1 MKSFFLWKG
10 VFSLGLVVVVFLLV
24 SGCSKP
30 NNSVQV
36 RKIEIV
42 PVIEPLLFLKQNE
55 IPDVRHV
62 SAKEYQHEVLRGDT
76 LYGIAWRYDLD
87 PRELARWNKIEN
99 PDLILMTKTLR
110 LTSPYTETAKNLEA
124 ISGVNRLG
132 KSQVRWVHPH
142 TASSSRNRRLI
153 GKSVR
158 YRGRFGD
165 TVVAAA
171 EGLVVYSGSNLKAYG
186 ELIIIK
192 HDDETMSA
200 YAHNSRRLVVEGD
213 RVKIGT
219 EIALM
224 GKSASGESLL
234 HFEIRVRG
242 LPADPSNY
250 LPAL

>member
-1 MKSFFLWKG
+1 MKSFFLRKEI
-10 VFSLGLVVVVFLLV
+10 FFPSLAVVVFLLV

-30 NNSVQV
+30 TKPVQV
-36 RKIEIV
+36 RKIQIV
-42 PVIEPLLFLKQNE
+42 PVLEPLLFLKQNK

-62 SAKEYQHEVLRGDT
+62 SAKEYQHKVLLGDT

-87 PRELARWNKIEN
+87 PEQLARWNKIEN
-99 PDLILMTKTLR
+99 PDLILRTKRLR
-110 LTSPYTETAKNLEA
+110 LTSPYTETMKDPSVT
-124 ISGVNRLG
+124 SGMNRVE
-132 KSQVRWVHPH
+132 KSRVQWVHPH
-142 TASSSRNRRLI
+142 TASSGRNRQLI

-158 YRGRFGD
+158 YRGKFGD

-200 YAHNSRRLVVEGD
+200 YAHNSRRLVEEGE
-213 RVKIGT
+213 RVKTGA

-224 GKSASGESLL
+224 GESASGVSLL

-242 LPADPSNY
+242 RPADPSGY